1 MRVSNVMAEEI
12 SQNKMSHLFVGS
24 MEIEDIEDDVFESD
38 NREDNLSQDYFTL
51 PSRPTHPP
59 PLPSPAPTPTPTP
72 PARSNTITSSGA
84 SQLTVIKRRKRRK
97 RRRKRIVSEV
107 PSCSSKRFS
116 VVGNI

>member
-38 NREDNLSQDYFTL
+38 NREDNLSQDYFPL

-59 PLPSPAPTPTPTP
+59 PPPPPSPTPTP

>member
-1 MRVSNVMAEEI
+1 MRVSNGTAEEI
-12 SQNKMSHLFVGS
+12 SQNKMSNLFVGS

-38 NREDNLSQDYFTL
+38 NREDNPSQDHFPL

-59 PLPSPAPTPTPTP
+59 PPPSPSPSPTP